1 MEQQIISHEINTLG
15 WLIQDAQEKAEQLC
29 VTPNE
34 YDEWVRPLA
43 LALQLAGQIAG
54 RASASFEEQEKGGQ
68 NES

>member
-1 MEQQIISHEINTLG
+1 MENQTISHEINTLG
-15 WLIQDAQEKAEQLC
+15 WLIQDAQERAEQLC

-54 RASASFEEQEKGGQ
+54 RASASFEEQEK
-68 NES
+68 EE

>member
-15 WLIQDAQEKAEQLC
+15 WLIQDAQERAEQLC

-54 RASASFEEQEKGGQ
+54 RASASFKEQEK
-68 NES
+68 EE

>member
-1 MEQQIISHEINTLG
+1 MEQQIISREINTLG

-43 LALQLAGQIAG
+43 LALQLAVPIAG
-54 RASASFEEQEKGGQ
+54 RASASFKEQEK
-68 NES
+68 EE

>member
-1 MEQQIISHEINTLG
+1 MENQTISHEINTLG
-15 WLIQDAQEKAEQLC
+15 WLIQDAQERAEQLC

-54 RASASFEEQEKGGQ
+54 RASASFKEQEK
-68 NES
+68 EE

>member
-1 MEQQIISHEINTLG
+1 MEQQIISREINTLG

-54 RASASFEEQEKGGQ
+54 RASASFEEQEK
-68 NES
+68 EE